1 MAKNMSDATTIEING
16 KPLHCLICENENF
29 FTRQAQLNTA
39 TATFFKFDWANASG
53 TCYVCAECGYIH
65 WFLPQESN

>member
-1 MAKNMSDATTIEING
+1 MSDATEIEING
-16 KPLHCLICENENF
+16 KPLRCLICSHESF

-39 TATFFKFDWANASG
+39 AATFFNFDWANKSG

-65 WFLPQESN
+65 WFLLR